1 MKERGTSSN
10 DVEDDGRIL
19 LKPRNG
25 MSDHDVQVDLARQLL
40 DIPPDFDKMARHYV
54 MYFEHLSESIHKRL
68 QQIALDPSPYD
79 FDMLTELA
87 AKFILDGKSRP
98 EWLATFAAD
107 VLLGKVKRTD
117 CKKPEGR
124 PNLMRDHARWGAV
137 EIIATIYG
145 LPRYANNAAVDTPMT
160 AAAVVAE
167 AAGLT
172 EEAIAKTYKNFEKDK
187 ELYLALLGDPAS
199 E

>member
-54 MYFEHLSESIHKRL
+54 RYFDQLPEEIHKRL

-87 AKFILDGKSRP
+87 AKFLSDGGALP
-98 EWLATFAAD
+98 EWLAPFAAD
-107 VLLGKVKRTD
+107 VLLGKAKRTG
-117 CKKPEGR
+117 CKKPEKR
-124 PNLMRDHARWGAV
+124 PNLARDHARWRAV
-137 EIIATIYG
+137 NVIAQRYD
-145 LPRYANNAAVDTPMT
+145 LPRYANNAEVDTPIT
-160 AAAVVAE
+160 AAAIVAE
-167 AAGLT
+167 AAGLGA
-172 EEAIAKTYKNFEKDK
+172 EAIAKTYKDFEKNK
-187 ELYLALLGDPAS
+187 KLFLKLLGNPAG
-199 E
+199 